1 MSSGQDTHSTRAP
14 GSARPVRTTAAI
26 VYATF
31 LLLVLTIPQSLTN
44 WLRDMEE
51 NPIQQVLLHA
61 ADAVQAASHRAGV
74 DAVYIRARS
83 AFFALTGKEDN

>member
-1 MSSGQDTHSTRAP
+1 MSNADQVQPTRQQEGAH
-14 GSARPVRTTAAI
+14 PVRTATVVI
-26 VYATF
+26 YATF
-31 LLLVLTIPQSLTN
+31 LLLILTIPQSLTN

-83 AFFALTGKEDN
+83 AFRALAGKDED